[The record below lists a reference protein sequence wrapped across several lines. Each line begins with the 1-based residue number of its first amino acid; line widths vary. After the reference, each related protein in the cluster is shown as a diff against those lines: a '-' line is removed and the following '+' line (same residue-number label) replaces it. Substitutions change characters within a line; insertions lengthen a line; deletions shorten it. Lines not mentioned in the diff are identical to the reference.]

1 MSEYSISLVA
11 LTDATRPG
19 YFDVSFSPGAG
30 YYLLSYKG
38 PGIPNQ
44 RLIEAIEGGEYASDC
59 HVALQAEY

>member
-1 MSEYSISLVA
+1 MSEYSISLLA